1 MINSAEIDEVD
12 LLVERAR
19 IAQQKFEKNGS
30 QHLFD
35 LACQA
40 VGWALMKPEQNQ
52 RLAELAVKETGLGNV
67 SDKIKKNHN
76 KTLGLLRDIK
86 SVKSFGHVAEDKE

>member
-1 MINSAEIDEVD
+1 MNNSSEFEEVD
-12 LLVERAR
+12 LLVKKAR
-19 IAQQKFEKNGS
+19 IAQEIFEQKGS
-30 QHLFD
+30 QQLFD

-40 VGWALMKPEQNQ
+40 VGWALMEPEHNQ

-86 SVKSFGHVAEDKE
+86 G

>member
-1 MINSAEIDEVD
+1 MNDSSEFDEVD
-12 LLVERAR
+12 LLIKKAR
-19 IAQQKFEKNGS
+19 IAQEKFERQGS
-30 QHLFD
+30 QQLFD

-40 VGWALMKPEQNQ
+40 VGWALMEPEQNQ

-76 KTLGLLRDIK
+76 KTFVFYVI
-86 SVKSFGHVAEDKE
+86 

>member
-1 MINSAEIDEVD
+1 MNNSSEFEEVD
-12 LLVERAR
+12 LLVKKAR
-19 IAQQKFEKNGS
+19 IAQEKFEKQGS
-30 QHLFD
+30 QQLFD

-40 VGWALMKPEQNQ
+40 VGWALMEPEHNQ

-76 KTLGLLRDIK
+76 KTLGL
-86 SVKSFGHVAEDKE
+86 